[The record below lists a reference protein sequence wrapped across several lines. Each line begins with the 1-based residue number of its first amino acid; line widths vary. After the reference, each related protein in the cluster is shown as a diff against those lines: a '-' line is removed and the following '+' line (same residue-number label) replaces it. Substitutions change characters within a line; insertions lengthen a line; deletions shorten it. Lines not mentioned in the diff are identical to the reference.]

1 MADIQ
6 YNVNTDLILADSL
19 FIFVDDMPLA
29 FAQSANLSFS
39 ADSIDTSNKMSP
51 IWVSNLQGKLSYTIT
66 SDALIT
72 KKEGAMSFDTLL
84 DKATKREPVN
94 FVFGKA
100 SEDGTFSLAEGW
112 YEGTAIITALDINS
126 ENNAVASMS
135 VTLTGSGELKKVTQ
149 TGA

>member
-1 MADIQ
+1 MASGIT

-19 FIFVDDMPLA
+19 FIFVDNMPLA

-72 KKEGAMSFDTLL
+72 KKEGALSFDTLL

-100 SEDGTFSLAEGW
+100 SEDGTFSLSEGW
-112 YEGTAIITALDINS
+112 YEGTAIITALDVNS

-135 VTLTGSGELKKVTQ
+135 VTLTGSGELKKVT
-149 TGA
+149 GGV

>member
-19 FIFVDDMPLA
+19 FIFVDNMPLA

-100 SEDGTFSLAEGW
+100 SEDGTFSLSEGW
-112 YEGTAIITALDINS
+112 YEGVAIITALDINS

>member
-1 MADIQ
+1 MASGIT

-72 KKEGAMSFDTLL
+72 KKEGALSFDTLL

-100 SEDGTFSLAEGW
+100 SEDGTFSLSEGW

-135 VTLTGSGELKKVTQ
+135 VTLTGSGELKKVTA
-149 TGA
+149 GA